1 MSQYPPLDSAGG
13 EPVTKPPPGH
23 RRPPKT
29 AFSAAFTPRLESAA
43 PGQHS
48 SYRRVSAILRWLL
61 PVLALALVG
70 GLIGLPSFYSE
81 SVDGAAAVDQ
91 SGRADNSLRMT
102 NPRYVGRDSRNRRFE
117 ITASLAT
124 QDKLDP
130 DRLTLE
136 GLQADITLTDG
147 TWLNLEA
154 ATGRYDR
161 LNQILY
167 VEDRVHIFS
176 DRGYELTARDFT
188 IDLSTGTASSEA
200 PVTGQGP
207 MGRFEAK
214 RFRMTDFG
222 KRVTFEDVTL
232 VFWPDGT
239 G

>member
-1 MSQYPPLDSAGG
+1 MSQTPPLENAAGESATDLG
-13 EPVTKPPPGH
+13 PGH

-29 AFSAAFTPRLESAA
+29 AFSAGFTAHSDSAA
-43 PGQHS
+43 SGQLS
-48 SYRRVSAILRWLL
+48 SYRRVTATLRWTL
-61 PVLALALVG
+61 PVVALALAA
-70 GLIGLPSFYSE
+70 GLISLPSLYGE
-81 SVDGAAAVDQ
+81 SVDSATDLGED
-91 SGRADNSLRMT
+91 GRTDNSLRMT
-102 NPRYVGRDSRNRRFE
+102 NPRYRGQDSRNRPFE
-117 ITASLAT
+117 ITADLAT

-154 ATGRYDR
+154 AAGRYDR
-161 LNQILY
+161 VNQVLY
-167 VEDRVHIFS
+167 VEDRVNIFS
-176 DRGYELTARDFT
+176 DRGYELNARDFT
-188 IDLSTGTASSEA
+188 IDLRAGTASSEE

-222 KRVTFEDVTL
+222 KHVTFEDVTL
-232 VFWPDGT
+232 VFWPDGA